1 MRGLLLFAVLSGPAS
16 FAQSPPPESLGS
28 PPATAKAP
36 AKATVRSR
44 KPVTKPIEIMK
55 CKPASSQE
63 EAKAREAAEALNFSD
78 HEVLSRLI
86 FSETLATGYF
96 ANRCDAPGAE
106 VLMEAIGWTI
116 INRVDKYSPKRDDP
130 KPDAIFH
137 VVFQRRQFSTSF
149 SAKNENPFA
158 RSFLCPFEAQKYLDG
173 VSSPEDGYSLYVEAK
188 EVAARILDQYQRK
201 GINVRFSRVSNMYYP
216 YSEFAGQVRPS
227 WAKDP
232 DPMKNK
238 GFVKLI
244 EGEKPC
250 AEFYKK

>member
-1 MRGLLLFAVLSGPAS
+1 MRGWIFLAAMCGPAV
-16 FAQSPPPESLGS
+16 FAQSPPTDS
-28 PPATAKAP
+28 PATKS
-36 AKATVRSR
+36 VLRSGR
-44 KPVTKPIEIMK
+44 PVVKPVELLK
-55 CKPASSQE
+55 CKPASSKE
-63 EAKAREAAEALNFSD
+63 EAKVREAAEALNFSD

-96 ANRCDAPGAE
+96 AKRCNAPSAE
-106 VLMEAIGWTI
+106 MIMEGIGWTI

-137 VVFQRRQFSTSF
+137 VAFQRRQFSPSF
-149 SAKNENPFA
+149 SVKNDNPFA
-158 RSFLCPFEAQKYLDG
+158 RAFLCPFDAQKYLES
-173 VSSPEDGYSLYVEAK
+173 VKSAEDGYSLYSLAK

-201 GINVRFSRVSNMYYP
+201 GIDVRFSRVTNVYYP

-232 DPMKNK
+232 DPTKNK